1 MMMKRLALLAIL
13 ALLAL
18 TSCERAPGSDQL
30 SADIAQRLK
39 QAFGDTMAIAD
50 VRRRGAAKDVAAP
63 ENSERR
69 IVYFD
74 LSLDVRRDLDLGS
87 WDTPGAASLV
97 SMLGAG
103 PKGIYGVKSDGN
115 KAGDVIRAHGSA
127 IYRYDNGRW
136 QIVTSAGFTPPPAP
150 VTDNQAPP
158 PVAETLL
165 AALQT
170 TIRSLPAGTSP
181 RTNNVIEDELS
192 RAVNNIR
199 ARLAHEQ
206 QGYAIAAGP
215 EQGQYLR
222 LVRALVQRAPDR
234 RIRFTPLVT
243 AGSTENLRLLRD
255 GSVLLALT
263 QGDIAALARAGEGP
277 FADVGPQANL
287 RALGSLYLEPLHI
300 IVQADSPIRN
310 VAQLKGRKIN
320 VGPIGSGTRVTAL
333 RVLAEHGIVPA
344 RGDEL
349 FDLTLTP
356 ALAALRDRRIDA
368 VIEVIGVP
376 ANEIRTAFAT
386 LPLRFIPLDERI
398 IAALTRA
405 NEAYV
410 AAPIPAEAYEGVK
423 EAVPSIGVAAILA
436 TTTELTAAEGFSAT
450 RFVYSVPDLV
460 AGGSPQGAQVRART
474 AQTGLTIPLHEG
486 AARALAELAPR

>member
-1 MMMKRLALLAIL
+1 MKRLALLAL

-18 TSCERAPGSDQL
+18 AGCERAPGSDQV
-30 SADIAQRLK
+30 SADIAARLT
-39 QAFGDTMAIAD
+39 QAFGDALTVAE
-50 VRRRGAAKDVAAP
+50 VSRRGAAKDVAAP
-63 ENSERR
+63 ENSARR

-74 LSLDVRRDLDLGS
+74 LALDVRRDLDLGS

-103 PKGIYGVKSDGN
+103 PKGVYGVKSGGN
-115 KAGDVIRAHGSA
+115 KSGDVIRAHGSA
-127 IYRYDNGRW
+127 IYRYDNGNW
-136 QIVTSAGFTPPPAP
+136 QIVTAAAFAPPPAP

-181 RTNNVIEDELS
+181 RTNTVIEDELS

-206 QGYAIAAGP
+206 EGYAIAAGP

-234 RIRFTPLVT
+234 RVRFTPLVT

-263 QGDIAALARAGEGP
+263 QGDVAAMARAGQGP
-277 FADVGPQANL
+277 FADLGPQISL

-300 IVQADSPIRN
+300 IVHADSPIRS
-310 VAQLKGRKIN
+310 VADLRGRKIN
-320 VGPIGSGTRVTAL
+320 IGPIGSGTRVTAL
-333 RVLAEHGIVPA
+333 RVLAEHGIIPA
-344 RGDEL
+344 RGDEI
-349 FDLTLTP
+349 FGLTLSP

-368 VIEVIGVP
+368 VLEVIGVP
-376 ANEIRTAFAT
+376 ANEIRTAFAA
-386 LPLRFIPLDERI
+386 LPLRLVPLGDDV
-398 IAALTRA
+398 AKALA
-405 NEAYV
+405 GGNDAYIV
-410 AAPIPAEAYEGVK
+410 APIPAGAYDGVTQP
-423 EAVPSIGVAAILA
+423 VPAIGVAAILA
-436 TTTELTAAEGFSAT
+436 TTTELTAVEGYDVT
-450 RFVYSVPDLV
+450 RFIYSVPDLV
-460 AGGSPQGAQVRART
+460 AAGSPQGAQVRTRT

-486 AARALAELAPR
+486 AARALAELAPP